1 MDQGTYKAARR
12 AIVVNGLKVIA
23 DGLYGLR
30 MTAIE
35 EEYLESMMLDDDNCI
50 DFEPE
55 DEDEQTSD

>member
-1 MDQGTYKAARR
+1 MDRSTYKAARR

-35 EEYLESMMLDDDNCI
+35 EEYLESMMLDDDNEI
-50 DFEPE
+50 EYTPE
-55 DEDEQTSD
+55 DEE

>member
-1 MDQGTYKAARR
+1 MDKGTYRAARR

-35 EEYLESMMLDDDNCI
+35 EEYLESMMLDDDNAI
-50 DFEPE
+50 EFEPE
-55 DEDEQTSD
+55 ENEGE